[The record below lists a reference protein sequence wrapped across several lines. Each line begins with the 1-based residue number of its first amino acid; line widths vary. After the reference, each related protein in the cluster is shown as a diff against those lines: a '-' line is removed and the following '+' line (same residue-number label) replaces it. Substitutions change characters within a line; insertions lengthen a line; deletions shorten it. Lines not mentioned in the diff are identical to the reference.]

1 MKKIDMGLYTYE
13 ITGEREAEAAQEM
26 EKRIDRL
33 NHLPNV
39 MYYNDELE
47 AIRKKIA
54 EDYGVDIR

>member
-1 MKKIDMGLYTYE
+1 MKKIDMGLYNYE

-33 NHLPNV
+33 NHLPGV
-39 MYYNDELE
+39 LYYNDELE

>member
-1 MKKIDMGLYTYE
+1 MKKVDMGLYSYE

-33 NHLPNV
+33 NHLPGV
-39 MYYNDELE
+39 LYYADELE